1 MSIKGA
7 TMTTPAGGAPQRW
20 TRHSLKCWP
29 AFFQAIIDGTKTFE
43 IRLNDRG
50 YQDGDVLELSEYD
63 HIRGEFTGRQIKKR
77 VTFIT
82 DWEQKPG
89 YVVMAIGPLTP
100 NEATE

>member
-1 MSIKGA
+1 
-7 TMTTPAGGAPQRW
+7 MTDASGQRW

-63 HIRGEFTGRQIKKR
+63 PIRGEFTGRQIEKR

-89 YVVMAIGPLTP
+89 YIVMALGPLTP